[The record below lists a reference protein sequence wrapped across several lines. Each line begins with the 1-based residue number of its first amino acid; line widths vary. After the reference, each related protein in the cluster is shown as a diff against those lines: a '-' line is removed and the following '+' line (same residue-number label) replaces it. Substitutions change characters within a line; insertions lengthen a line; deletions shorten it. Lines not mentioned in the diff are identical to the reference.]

1 MILEKHYLVTRNAR
15 EKVQIVIMELHQ
27 NGTIFTIKRITGQHF
42 GKMTDQPEI
51 TIEKGKVK
59 RSVLEQAQLEFNSK
73 LKGYLDKG
81 YKKLSDLTDD
91 KYEELDAIDMDKVVP
106 SLKSDQDGNLKCM
119 LAKDYHKC
127 QVSVLNKEMWG
138 SRKLNGVRNMMKWD
152 SSIEDVKSISRGG
165 QDYDIPSTH
174 LRNELYDYLKNNP
187 DIILDGELYVH
198 GVSLQ
203 QISGIARLKTW
214 ENRCEKLEYH
224 IYDIC
229 DASKPFVDR
238 MEILEE
244 LKEVFKDSN
253 KIFILDH
260 YKTNSWDEVKR
271 LHDKFVKEGYEGIVC
286 RKPDKVYGFGK
297 RGSDMI
303 KVKEYLEDSFKIIDY
318 VDGLRGTEDFCF
330 IMETIEGKTF
340 KAKPTGSRKIK
351 EEYIENIDSIIGL
364 KGDVKFFE
372 WSDDNIPMQTIF
384 LHVRYDL

>member
-27 NGTIFTIKRITGQHF
+27 NGTVFTIKRITGQHF

-51 TIEKGKVK
+51 IIEKGKVK

-73 LKGYLDKG
+73 LKTYLDKG

-91 KYEELDAIDMDKVVP
+91 KYEDLDLSDMDKIVP

-127 QVSVLNKEMWG
+127 QVSVLNKRMLG
-138 SRKLNGVRNMMKWD
+138 SRKLNGVRCMIKWNND
-152 SSIEDVKSISRGG
+152 NLVSISRGG
-165 QDYDIPSTH
+165 TNYDIPTT
-174 LRNELYDYLKNNP
+174 LIRVELLDYLKNNP
-187 DIILDGELYVH
+187 NIILDGELYVH
-198 GVSLQ
+198 GISLQ
-203 QISGIARLKTW
+203 VISGLARLKEW
-214 ENRCEKLEYH
+214 SERCEILEYH
-224 IYDIC
+224 IYDIA
-229 DASKPFVDR
+229 DDSKTFEER
-238 MEILEE
+238 LEILNN
-244 LKEVFKDSN
+244 LQ
-253 KIFILDH
+253 KIFENSKKIFVLEH
-260 YKTNSWDEVKR
+260 YETECWEQVKK
-271 LHDKFVKEGYEGIVC
+271 LHDKFVSEGYEGIVC

-330 IMETIEGKTF
+330 ILETVEGKTF
-340 KAKPTGSRKIK
+340 KAKPIGSRELK
-351 EEYIENIDSIIGL
+351 EEYIEKIDDIIGM
-364 KGDVKFFE
+364 KGDVKYFE
-372 WSDDNIPMQTIF
+372 MSSDNIPCQPIF